1 MTATCGETE
10 FNPDEEYGD
19 ERVENVLT
27 LQYMGRPLD
36 QTDDYWPDVRRNIM
50 RVR

>member
-1 MTATCGETE
+1 MAAMYGEME
-10 FNPDEEYGD
+10 FNQYGEYGD

-36 QTDDYWPDVRRNIM
+36 QTDDYWKAIR
-50 RVR
+50 